1 LGKVRTLPKI
11 LIAEDEPEILR
22 IYKILLEDEG
32 YQVFT
37 AINGKECLDAYKT
50 ELDKMADNRPPFD
63 LVLLDHRMPEK
74 SGAEVA
80 KEILALCPTQR
91 LLMVTAYPDHYE
103 LQDKKLKNEMQVIQK
118 PFDPDELLKTISK
131 LVST

>member
-103 LQDKKLKNEMQVIQK
+103 LQDKKLKNKMQVIQK

-131 LVST
+131 LIST